1 TAGNFG
7 LNLQWQPHPDVY
19 AILGVGPNN
28 APAGSP
34 PWTRLSRGGMSYL
47 LETAFVPADLGGL
60 GPGADRVQPFV
71 ATGRGVTQGGVGL
84 NLNQQLGLHS
94 PLGVFGRFGVGGA
107 TVTNVGGARAQV
119 ATGLVVETP
128 LHYVTSLRESTSDVL
143 GLGFV
148 WSQPSAN

>member
-1 TAGNFG
+1 QQAFAGRKVVAIAGVVDQANYLDTNTYANFSFGQFQNSAFVNSQVVPLTAGNFG

-60 GPGADRVQPFV
+60 GPGAYRLQPFV
-71 ATGRGVTQGGVGL
+71 ATVRGVTQGGVGL

-94 PLGVFGRFGVGGA
+94 PLGVFG
-107 TVTNVGGARAQV
+107 
-119 ATGLVVETP
+119 
-128 LHYVTSLRESTSDVL
+128 
-143 GLGFV
+143 
-148 WSQPSAN
+148 